1 MHFSKRYFTRKVLT
15 ELKKFAKRLLTL
27 DNFAHSS
34 NSFHWKYR
42 YNAFSKYIEIFH
54 LHQSW
59 VKSFMYLSLNKVCD
73 KKFVEYV
80 QKNSSVLSKVLFLRM
95 SKVLLLNM
103 SPKVNTLL
111 PVINRTK
118 SSGTEQVKFVEDSL

>member
-1 MHFSKRYFTRKVLT
+1 
-15 ELKKFAKRLLTL
+15 
-27 DNFAHSS
+27 
-34 NSFHWKYR
+34 
-42 YNAFSKYIEIFH
+42 
-54 LHQSW
+54 
-59 VKSFMYLSLNKVCD
+59 MYLSLNKVCG
-73 KKFVEYV
+73 KKFYEYV

>member
-1 MHFSKRYFTRKVLT
+1 
-15 ELKKFAKRLLTL
+15 
-27 DNFAHSS
+27 
-34 NSFHWKYR
+34 
-42 YNAFSKYIEIFH
+42 
-54 LHQSW
+54 
-59 VKSFMYLSLNKVCD
+59 MYLSLNKVCG

-80 QKNSSVLSKVLFLRM
+80 QKNSSVLSKVLLLRM

>member
-1 MHFSKRYFTRKVLT
+1 
-15 ELKKFAKRLLTL
+15 
-27 DNFAHSS
+27 
-34 NSFHWKYR
+34 
-42 YNAFSKYIEIFH
+42 
-54 LHQSW
+54 
-59 VKSFMYLSLNKVCD
+59 MYLSLNKVCG

-80 QKNSSVLSKVLFLRM
+80 QKSSSVLSKVLFLRM

-103 SPKVNTLL
+103 SLKVNTLL

>member
-1 MHFSKRYFTRKVLT
+1 
-15 ELKKFAKRLLTL
+15 
-27 DNFAHSS
+27 
-34 NSFHWKYR
+34 
-42 YNAFSKYIEIFH
+42 
-54 LHQSW
+54 
-59 VKSFMYLSLNKVCD
+59 MYLSLNKVCG

-103 SPKVNTLL
+103 SLKVNTLL